1 MDKTIYA
8 ITTTQRRGFAL
19 IITLSVLSVVIALTM
34 VLLSYFNE
42 VKNDADSTQALIQA
56 NLFYSDI
63 VNEIK
68 KHKDSKS
75 IFKELYNKPLI
86 LATKDSKF
94 ILSLECKPIANGVN
108 INWLGF
114 ENNSTYRVQSQV
126 AQALFESLIQRYNLK
141 NGNRLREMILQEI
154 VSKKDYIDKPQSRL
168 TQKNGIISYRQ
179 FREIISRYQFEVDDL
194 KVSKVP
200 WKRYFSFYKD
210 TKKIDVKYASS
221 ELISFIFNIDVSLV
235 KEWKNSL
242 DKTSL
247 KTFVDDN
254 GGDYNSKKVL
264 FEDNSILGKSFC
276 EVHYRVN
283 DEAYHFTF
291 NYTDGE
297 AKYFEFYGKH

>member
-126 AQALFESLIQRYNLK
+126 AQSLFESLIQQYNLK
-141 NGNRLREMILQEI
+141 DGNRLREMILQEI
-154 VSKKDYIDKPQSRL
+154 VSKKEYIDKPQSRL

>member
-126 AQALFESLIQRYNLK
+126 AQSLFESLIQQYNLK
-141 NGNRLREMILQEI
+141 DGNRLREMILQEI
-154 VSKKDYIDKPQSRL
+154 VSKKEYIDKPQSRL

-194 KVSKVP
+194 KVSKIP

>member
-1 MDKTIYA
+1 MDKTIYT

-126 AQALFESLIQRYNLK
+126 AQSLFESLIQRYNLK